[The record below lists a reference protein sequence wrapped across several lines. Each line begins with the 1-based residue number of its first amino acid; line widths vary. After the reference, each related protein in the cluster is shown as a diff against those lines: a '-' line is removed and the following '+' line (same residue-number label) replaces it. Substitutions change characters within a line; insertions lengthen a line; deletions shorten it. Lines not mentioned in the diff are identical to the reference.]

1 MRYRDKVVG
10 IKAYER
16 GLKAEIERVRQLGL
30 ENRERMADP
39 NVNSRKSVW
48 HDHADAETPYEVSPR
63 RARVSRR
70 SCLLT
75 CLQSYFGAD

>member
-1 MRYRDKVVG
+1 MRYRGKVVG

-39 NVNSRKSVW
+39 NVNSLKSVW
-48 HDHADAETPYEVSPR
+48 NDHADAENLYEVSPQQ
-63 RARVSRR
+63 A
-70 SCLLT
+70 
-75 CLQSYFGAD
+75 